1 MYVYLKEKGKEEIE
15 NREALSFKDRIV
27 KLGTSI
33 LGSEIKWNFTKFL
46 IDREGN
52 VVRRFAPTVTPE
64 DLEAEL
70 EKEIL
75 R

>member
-1 MYVYLKEKGKEEIE
+1 MYLKEKGKEEIE
-15 NREALSFKDRIV
+15 NRESLSFKDRIA

-52 VVRRFAPTVTPE
+52 VVRRFAPTVIPE